1 MIRRPPRSTRTD
13 TLFPYTTLFRSL
25 HRRSARHVAGNIR
38 RPLCRAPR
46 VGTGDA
52 ARGHRTPGRP
62 ARRGRHGCRAVAR
75 RGGDRS
81 GLERR
86 ALNMTVRPE
95 LVEGPSFLFEAEEE
109 ERFLDKPSTKTRN
122 SVGVGKSVAVRVE
135 PGGRSIIKKK

>member
-13 TLFPYTTLFRSL
+13 TLFPYTTLFRSAL
-25 HRRSARHVAGNIR
+25 PRRSARHVAGNIR

-109 ERFLDKPSTKTRN
+109 ERCFDKLSPKDRKSTRLN
-122 SVGVGKSVAVRVE
+122 
-135 PGGRSIIKKK
+135 